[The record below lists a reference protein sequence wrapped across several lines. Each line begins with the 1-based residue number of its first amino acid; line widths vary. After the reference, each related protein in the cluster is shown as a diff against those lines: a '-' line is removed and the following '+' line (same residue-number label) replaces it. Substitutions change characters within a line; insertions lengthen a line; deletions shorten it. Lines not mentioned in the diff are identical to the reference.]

1 MCECVCVCVCVCVF
15 GSVWRGDFVYMYV
28 CTSAEARRLRHDART
43 RRAVQ
48 SNGKEKEKDRHLLKG
63 QNAFEVRLNPIAC
76 GSLFVRAGVGVCVV
90 MFCLARAA

>member
-1 MCECVCVCVCVCVF
+1 
-15 GSVWRGDFVYMYV
+15 
-28 CTSAEARRLRHDART
+28 
-43 RRAVQ
+43 VQ